1 MTNDLT
7 INVSRF
13 LSDNDTTLSNV
24 AIAGGFVCFGCE
36 DEHRSV
42 KVAGETRIQEGT
54 YKLGIRDVGGFHG
67 RYKNKFPRMHK
78 GMIQI
83 LDVPNFDYVLIHI
96 GNDDDDTAG
105 CLLVGR
111 NCVTSPGAFSVGN
124 STGAYIELYNR
135 VIDEVSAG
143 NATIT
148 FEDNDRG

>member
-24 AIAGGFVCFGCE
+24 AIAGGFVCFGLE

-42 KVAGETRIQEGT
+42 KVAGDTRIPAGT
-54 YKLGIRDVGGFHG
+54 YKLGIRDVGGFDA
-67 RYKNKFPRMHK
+67 RYQKKFPLMHK

-111 NCVTSPGAFSVGN
+111 NCVTSPGALSVGN

-135 VIDEVSAG
+135 AIDAVSAG
-143 NATIT
+143 TATIT
-148 FEDNDRG
+148 IKDNDRG